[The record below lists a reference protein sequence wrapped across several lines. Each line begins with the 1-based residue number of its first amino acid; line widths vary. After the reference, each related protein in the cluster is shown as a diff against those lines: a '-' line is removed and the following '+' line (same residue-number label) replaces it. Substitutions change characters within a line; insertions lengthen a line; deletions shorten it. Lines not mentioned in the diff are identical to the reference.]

1 MLHFKITLCYDEKMK
16 ENGVE
21 KTVYDV
27 VVIGGGPS
35 GMMAAGSAGAILKKT
50 GGKVLLL
57 EKNSSLGKKLRI
69 TGGGRCNLTN
79 HEFDNKIILKK
90 FKEAEPFLY
99 SPFSRFNVRNTLKFF
114 ESRGMKTK
122 VEAEG
127 RVFPESD
134 SAESVWNTLS
144 SYLKEHNV
152 ITRLNTNVKGFKT
165 KNQNIESVILE
176 NGEEIKA
183 LAFILAT
190 GGMSRPET
198 GSTGDG
204 FSWLKEIGHNIFE
217 NKASLVPISV
227 KDTWVKE
234 LSGVSL
240 SGTKISLF
248 QNNTKKQV
256 VKNTDTR
263 KTKLLFTHEGLSGPT
278 ILNMSRDIGDMLPY
292 GEVTLSLDLL
302 PEDDFS
308 VLEKKLQE
316 LLKSE
321 HKKKIKNALDTLI
334 PSSLVTSVLAMSEID
349 GELFC
354 NGITREAR
362 IRLGQKIKDMRIT
375 VTGLFGVE
383 KAIVTSGG
391 LDLKEVDFKTMKSKL
406 YGNLFVSGDILNI
419 DRPSGGYSLQLCWT
433 TGFIAGEESGKK
445 ATSVQN
451 S

>member
-1 MLHFKITLCYDEKMK
+1 MKKQEENTLI
-16 ENGVE
+16 
-21 KTVYDV
+21 YDV
-27 VVIGGGPS
+27 VIVGGGPS
-35 GMMAAGSAGAILKKT
+35 GMMAAGSAASCLLNKT
-50 GGKVLLL
+50 GNKVLLL
-57 EKNSSLGKKLRI
+57 EKNNSLGKKLRI

-90 FKEAEPFLY
+90 FKEAESFLY
-99 SPFSRFNVRNTLKFF
+99 SPFSRFNVKNTLDFF

-165 KNQNIESVILE
+165 KNQIIESVLLE

-183 LAFILAT
+183 RAFILAT

-204 FSWLKEIGHNIFE
+204 FSWLKEIGHTVIE
-217 NKASLVPISV
+217 QKASLVPISI
-227 KDTWVKE
+227 KDNWVKE

-240 SGTKISLF
+240 TGVKISLSEH
-248 QNNTKKQV
+248 NIKKLII
-256 VKNTDTR
+256 KNTPTR
-263 KTKLLFTHEGLSGPT
+263 KTKILFTHEGLSGPT

-292 GEVTLSLDLL
+292 GEVKLSLDLL
-302 PEDDFS
+302 PNEDYAT
-308 VLEKKLQE
+308 LNQKLQE
-316 LLKSE
+316 LCKVE

-334 PSSLVTSVLAMSEID
+334 PSSLVSALLTLAKVD
-349 GELFC
+349 GETFC
-354 NGITREAR
+354 NSLTREAR
-362 IRLGQKIKDMRIT
+362 IELGKVIKDMSMT
-375 VTGLFGVE
+375 VTELLGVE

-391 LDLKEVDFKTMKSKL
+391 LDLKEINFKTMSSKL
-406 YGNLFVSGDILNI
+406 YKNLFVSGDILNI

-433 TGFIAGEESGKK
+433 TGFIAGEEAGKRS
-445 ATSVQN
+445 TISTPDF
-451 S
+451 